1 MILYIKRPYYLSDDL
16 PTAFNQFLLHHLN
29 KHKLEEPCV
38 MINLMPGA
46 RLGILQFVLICL
58 RETVM
63 CAVQI
68 RTVSKAKLEFSP
80 CDRPLPFVCEVPQD
94 MK

>member
-1 MILYIKRPYYLSDDL
+1 
-16 PTAFNQFLLHHLN
+16 
-29 KHKLEEPCV
+29 
-38 MINLMPGA
+38 
-46 RLGILQFVLICL
+46 
-58 RETVM
+58 M